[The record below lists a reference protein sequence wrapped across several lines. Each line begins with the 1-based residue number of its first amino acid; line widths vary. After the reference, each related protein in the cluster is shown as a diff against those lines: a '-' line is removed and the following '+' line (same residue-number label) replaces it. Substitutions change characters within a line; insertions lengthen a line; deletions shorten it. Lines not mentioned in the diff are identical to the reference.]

1 MTPSGTVRVLSVDDH
16 PVVRDGVARVLALQ
30 PDMDVVGEA
39 ATGLEAIEQFRL
51 LRPDVTLMDI
61 QMPGLDG
68 VEATR
73 VIRGEAPNARII
85 VLTTYA
91 GDVQAT
97 RAIRAGAAA
106 FLLKSALRKEL
117 VQTIRDVH
125 AGRRHITPEV
135 ALEVALHAAD
145 DALSDREIEVLRHVA
160 NGEANKEI
168 AHQLGVSEDTVKG
181 HLKTIFSKLG
191 ARDRT
196 HAVTVALRRGM
207 ISL

>member
-1 MTPSGTVRVLSVDDH
+1 MTALIRVLSVDDH
-16 PVVRDGVARVLALQ
+16 PVVRDGVARVIALQ
-30 PDMDVVGEA
+30 SDMEIVGEA
-39 ATGLEAIEQFRL
+39 ATGVEAVEQFRQ
-51 LRPDVTLMDI
+51 LRPDVVLMDI
-61 QMPGLDG
+61 QMPGIDG

-73 VIRGEAPNARII
+73 RIRADYPNARVI

-97 RAIRAGAAA
+97 KAIKAGAAA

-135 ALEVALHAAD
+135 AHEVALHAGGD
-145 DALSDREIEVLRHVA
+145 QLSEREIDVLRHVA
-160 NGEANKEI
+160 DGRANKEI
-168 AHQLGVSEDTVKG
+168 AFSLQVSEDTVKG
-181 HLKTIFSKLG
+181 HLKSIFAKLD

-196 HAVTVALRRGM
+196 HAVTLAVRRGV
-207 ISL
+207 IAL